1 MGSQAQHKMRSRS
14 SWSWS
19 RPTCHIYAYN
29 RELTRQTTASSATA
43 EAESSRRSL
52 RASSVVGES
61 DFASSASAA
70 ARSVRAMSAAPPG
83 KSLLGYTGHYGRQ
96 LAMMNEAASA
106 KSASASSASATA
118 KSSTVSASSSSA
130 EASSSKKT
138 RKTIVES

>member
-83 KSLLGYTGHYGRQ
+83 KSLLGYTGYYGRQ

-118 KSSTVSASSSSA
+118 KSSKTTSVQEKTTTSV
-130 EASSSKKT
+130 EKK
-138 RKTIVES
+138 S

>member
-61 DFASSASAA
+61 DFAPSASAA

-83 KSLLGYTGHYGRQ
+83 KSLLGYTGYYGRQ

-106 KSASASSASATA
+106 KTTSMQEKTTTSVEK
-118 KSSTVSASSSSA
+118 KSVS
-130 EASSSKKT
+130 KT
-138 RKTIVES
+138 TSVQEKT